1 MEYLLVT
8 GLLLVLSVYMSMD
21 LSWNNVLASVR
32 NQVVFEGRNKLYGAF
47 VLRRD
52 YVKRLMMAVGGS
64 LIIVGLAISTPMIA
78 AAFAK
83 DDAELF
89 ADELEFIHQDGEGEL
104 LGFRLGGRG
113 VARVLR
119 VDGVEEDALVLVGGL
134 QLGELGSGFTR
145 NLAAIDLAHQDD
157 GRGALEVV
165 EFVSETVRVRQ
176 LEVGG
181 AFRHGR
187 DRRGRGRSRNG

>member
-1 MEYLLVT
+1 ML
-8 GLLLVLSVYMSMD
+8 GLL
-21 LSWNNVLASVR
+21 
-32 NQVVFEGRNKLYGAF
+32 GAF
-47 VLRRD
+47 REGDRGAGFHFDARGGDGFAGQDGVDGFRGFGD
-52 YVKRLMMAVGGS
+52 GAV
-64 LIIVGLAISTPMIA
+64 VGDLEAGFRSDDEDF
-78 AAFAK
+78 AFAG
-83 DDAELF
+83 DAELF